1 MNNISNKRKLEG
13 LIKEKEHFPKKI
25 TKKDRLQHTVR
36 AQEELS
42 LATNDRNII
51 FKDFYKKKIDYYN
64 ELLKLKERSTAAKER
79 SAAAQESIAES
90 LKLIYS
96 NKHNNII

>member
-1 MNNISNKRKLEG
+1 M
-13 LIKEKEHFPKKI
+13 IKENEHFPKKL

-42 LATNDRNII
+42 LATNDRNTIV
-51 FKDFYKKKIDYYN
+51 KDYYKKKIDYFT
-64 ELLKLKERSTAAKER
+64 ELLKLKERSTDAKER

-96 NKHNNII
+96 NKQI

>member
-1 MNNISNKRKLEG
+1 LSNKKQ
-13 LIKEKEHFPKKI
+13 KEVVI
-25 TKKDRLQHTVR
+25 QHTFR

-42 LATNDRNII
+42 LATNDRNTIV
-51 FKDFYKKKIDYYN
+51 KDYYKKKIDYFT
-64 ELLKLKERSTAAKER
+64 ELLKLKEIITAAKKR

-96 NKHNNII
+96 NKQI